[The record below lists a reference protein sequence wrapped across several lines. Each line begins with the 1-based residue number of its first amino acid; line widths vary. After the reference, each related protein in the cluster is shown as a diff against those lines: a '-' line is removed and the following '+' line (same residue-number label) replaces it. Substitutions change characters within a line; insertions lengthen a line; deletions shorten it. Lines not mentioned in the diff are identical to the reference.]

1 MVDEVIAPLSEEWM
15 IPSDLENRVAGWER
29 SAGVR
34 LEASY
39 RSFLMSYNGGRP
51 YPNVFDV
58 AIPENIW
65 GSSDR
70 QTFLDQLYDFDYAT
84 SLYDKE
90 IYGAGTPHQFF
101 FIGSNPGGLELL
113 MSMRPQ
119 DAGAVYCWSGTDVP
133 WATGANTEAA
143 LFAQAPSFPA
153 FVASLYDTPDKI
165 GYDYWESPRH
175 KQLSLPFVVK

>member
-1 MVDEVIAPLSEEWM
+1 MADEVIAPLSEEWM

-70 QTFLDQLYDFDYAT
+70 QTFLDQLAAYLWPHKFDPLQ
-84 SLYDKE
+84 S
-90 IYGAGTPHQFF
+90 GARCMCCQ
-101 FIGSNPGGLELL
+101 
-113 MSMRPQ
+113 
-119 DAGAVYCWSGTDVP
+119 
-133 WATGANTEAA
+133 
-143 LFAQAPSFPA
+143 
-153 FVASLYDTPDKI
+153 
-165 GYDYWESPRH
+165 
-175 KQLSLPFVVK
+175 